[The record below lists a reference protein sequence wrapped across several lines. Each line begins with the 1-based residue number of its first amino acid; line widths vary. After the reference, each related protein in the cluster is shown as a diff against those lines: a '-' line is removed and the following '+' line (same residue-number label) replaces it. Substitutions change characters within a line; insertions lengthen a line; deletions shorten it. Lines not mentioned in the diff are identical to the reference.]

1 MAAQQVFAPLT
12 SETFN
17 KSNIT
22 FGKPHDITE
31 YNFRKVRIGYSNED
45 STDDDF
51 NVLIKATVLHSTPP
65 NEKCRTHSAL
75 LRVTDESTINFV
87 NQLDE
92 DVAGQMFKNRK
103 TLFDGI
109 EIKNVSAID
118 KLKTQKL
125 LVGYRKKGLLSY
137 NKDYNSY
144 SFGITFG
151 KDITIE
157 HSDVI
162 PEEQRNADDIVG
174 QLVKGTEVVIAAN
187 LNTLSINT
195 KTLKWNL
202 KFTASQIGCISVSQM
217 GGGERNPADIWGIT
231 PSDID
236 TSNLVFQDVK
246 TNNYGGKSLPV
257 KYSGKGKET
266 NLTLKF
272 DDVSL
277 YFNESKD
284 KSGNKLG
291 RFSVAIDM
299 SDEYKSKFDELD
311 EGILNHLFKNQ
322 SQFVDGE
329 ETDNIDI
336 FSDAFNGSLNERE
349 GNYTLWANLYV
360 KKDEAGEYDFDEKIY
375 HATGED
381 DEGNPTFEVMSN
393 TDIMKTLIEGK
404 DKATGNISVY
414 IRYVW
419 LGESYSVKWYMSKAQ
434 VFTKTAKKFNLGIS
448 SIVHDE
454 EVDEFDGPTADL
466 VEEDPTEVVS
476 EDEATTEEES
486 D

>member
-1 MAAQQVFAPLT
+1 MAAQQVFVPLT
-12 SETFN
+12 SKTFN

-31 YNFRKVRIGYSNED
+31 YNFRKVKIGYGHED

-65 NEKCRTHSAL
+65 NEKCRTYSAL
-75 LRVTDESTINFV
+75 LRVSDEETINFI

-92 DVAGQMFKNRK
+92 DVASQMFKNRK

-109 EIKNVSAID
+109 EIKNVSAIE

-125 LVGYRKKGLLSY
+125 LIGYRKKGLLNH
-137 NKDYNSY
+137 NKDYDSY

-157 HSDVI
+157 HSDNI
-162 PEEQRNADDIVG
+162 PDEQKNADNIVG

-187 LNTLSINT
+187 LNILSINT

-202 KFTASQIGCISVSQM
+202 KFTASQIGCINISQM
-217 GGGERNPADIWGIT
+217 GGGERNPADIWGIS
-231 PSDID
+231 PSDLNI
-236 TSNLVFQDVK
+236 SCLSFQDIK
-246 TNNYGGKSLPV
+246 TNSYGGKFLPL

-272 DDVSL
+272 NDVSM

-299 SDEYKSKFDELD
+299 NEEDNSKFNELD
-311 EGILNHLFKNQ
+311 EGVLNHLFKNQ
-322 SQFVDGE
+322 NQFIDGE

-349 GNYTLWANLYV
+349 GYYTLWANIYV
-360 KKDEAGEYDFDEKIY
+360 KKDDNGEYDFDEKIY

-393 TDIMKTLIEGK
+393 ADIMKTLIEGK
-404 DKATGNISVY
+404 DKASGNISVY

-448 SIVHDE
+448 NIVHDE
-454 EVDEFDGPTADL
+454 EVDEFDGATADL
-466 VEEDPTEVVS
+466 VEEDPTEVAS
-476 EDEATTEEES
+476 ADEATTEEES